1 MFCKGSEEGEWGGF
15 CLRVWMIDVILIYLY
30 VEEGIDFWELFT
42 FLLWSVVV

>member
-1 MFCKGSEEGEWGGF
+1 
-15 CLRVWMIDVILIYLY
+15 MIDVLLIYLY